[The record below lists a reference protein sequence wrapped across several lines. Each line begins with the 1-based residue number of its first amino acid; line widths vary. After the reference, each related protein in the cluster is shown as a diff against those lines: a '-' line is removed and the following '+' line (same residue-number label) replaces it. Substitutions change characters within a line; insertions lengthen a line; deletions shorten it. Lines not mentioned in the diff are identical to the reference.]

1 MPNPNSGKRPTLT
14 AVPSNFMAKDASES
28 VKLMHLSDAH
38 NIGALLDNPGSGP
51 HHQDMTTVTKD
62 LLDAKLETIETRM
75 DARISSIE
83 TKIDHFIEKVDERSN
98 RLEASM
104 AEVRSDSKSLRW
116 WLAGTAVATI
126 LGVYGANVSM
136 VQTMLASFESG
147 KNISTAQAEI
157 KRQSE
162 ETSALLKQLQQTYP
176 PPSAPTAP
184 K

>member
-1 MPNPNSGKRPTLT
+1 
-14 AVPSNFMAKDASES
+14 
-28 VKLMHLSDAH
+28 
-38 NIGALLDNPGSGP
+38 
-51 HHQDMTTVTKD
+51 MTEVTKD

-75 DARISSIE
+75 DARVASIE
-83 TKIDHFIEKVDERSN
+83 GKIDSFVARLDERFLRTDERMS
-98 RLEASM
+98 RIEQDISQ
-104 AEVRSDSKSLRW
+104 VKTDSKNLKF
-116 WLAGTAVATI
+116 WLAGTAVAVV
-126 LGVYGANVSM
+126 LGVYGANISM

-162 ETSALLKQLQQTYP
+162 ETSALLKQMQQAYP

>member
-1 MPNPNSGKRPTLT
+1 MISMSSDDPGFL
-14 AVPSNFMAKDASES
+14 AFMKS
-28 VKLMHLSDAH
+28 VEQMVEERVVDTNQPLPDDKPMAE
-38 NIGALLDNPGSGP
+38 I
-51 HHQDMTTVTKD
+51 TREE
-62 LLDAKLETIETRM
+62 LDAKLETIETRM

-116 WLAGTAVATI
+116 WLAGTAVATV
-126 LGVYGANVSM
+126 LGVYGANISM

-157 KRQSE
+157 KRQTE
-162 ETSALLKQLQQTYP
+162 ETSALLKQMQQTYP